1 MRGFGSPVTILEVP
15 AEVEAGETKEIEE
28 AVEVAARL
36 TARYSDAKNRE
47 EVVVSVRRGAES
59 EKCVRVSPVSEE
71 EISQLRV

>member
-1 MRGFGSPVTILEVP
+1 LEVP

-47 EVVVSVRRGAES
+47 EVLVSVRRDGES
-59 EKCVRVSPVSEE
+59 KVRVSPLASEE
-71 EISQLRV
+71 EISRLRV